1 MNVSSV
7 LSAGSSFSRSGVKCI
22 YKTVGEK
29 SCIVA
34 LCSWG
39 ELNFTHSFAAHL
51 ETQTGG
57 GGGNQVILSLSL
69 MKVHSEM
76 WEGRRWSLTS
86 GCLAYQHPAAGEVTG
101 FRREPELMMAIEN
114 AEATYWP
121 GSMGIEG

>member
-1 MNVSSV
+1 MHLQN
-7 LSAGSSFSRSGVKCI
+7 SRREILHCR
-22 YKTVGEK
+22 TVFLGRAQLY
-29 SCIVA
+29 A
-34 LCSWG
+34 LICCPPGNS
-39 ELNFTHSFAAHL
+39 N
-51 ETQTGG
+51 G